1 MTNNE
6 LLAEINLLGETSSIQ
21 SVLANTLRA
30 VVELHKPESIT
41 TSCPD
46 GKPGCLV
53 LHYSHK
59 QKCSCGFWN
68 YPCPTIQAIE
78 RELS

>member
-21 SVLANTLRA
+21 SGLANALRA
-30 VVELHKPESIT
+30 VVELHKPWTAVEGDQYFWGFRIQLGKQV
-41 TSCPD
+41 CPI
-46 GKPGCLV
+46 
-53 LHYSHK
+53 
-59 QKCSCGFWN
+59 CGLPS

-78 RELS
+78 KELS